1 LLRQTASTAIDHTIV
16 KPGTPGISIKRGGQA
31 IMAGAAAGAHMPRMN
46 RMEAAM
52 NADFDMMFAPRTIA
66 RARTRQARAF
76 RRRLSI
82 ALRKAL
88 GGLHAL
94 VSHITRASQHH
105 RELELLMHA
114 DDRML
119 ADIGLTRF
127 DVVSAA
133 QDGLGWHGRRDA
145 LRAAGAR
152 RDDAAAVARARR
164 AGLPDMQAPSIVPA
178 LPCAMETSNYR

>member
-1 LLRQTASTAIDHTIV
+1 
-16 KPGTPGISIKRGGQA
+16 
-31 IMAGAAAGAHMPRMN
+31 
-46 RMEAAM
+46 M
-52 NADFDMMFAPRTIA
+52 NADVDVTFAPRTIS

-76 RRRLSI
+76 RRQLSI
-82 ALRKAL
+82 ALRTAL

-94 VSHITRASQHH
+94 MSRMTQAWQYD

-133 QDGLGWHGRRDA
+133 QESRGWHGRRDA

-164 AGLPDMQAPSIVPA
+164 AGLPDVQAPSIVPA